1 MMRRSEREIRDPEAI
16 RAVIA
21 DCSCLRLGLYDDGE
35 IYVVPVNFGYLEEN
49 GRDVFYF
56 HGAAEGRKAALLR
69 RSPRAGFEMDTDVR
83 IAAAETACGCTA
95 YYRSIIGTGTVTAV
109 TDAAEKARGLQA
121 IMAQATGRSDWKFPS
136 LAQTCVWRLD
146 ADKLS
151 CKANI

>member
-1 MMRRSEREIRDPEAI
+1 MMRRSEREVRDPEAI

-21 DCSCLRLGLYDDGE
+21 GCSCLRLGLYDDGE
-35 IYVVPVNFGYLEEN
+35 IYIVPVNFGYLAEN

-56 HGAAEGRKAALLR
+56 HG
-69 RSPRAGFEMDTDVR
+69 
-83 IAAAETACGCTA
+83 
-95 YYRSIIGTGTVTAV
+95 
-109 TDAAEKARGLQA
+109 AAEKARGLQA
-121 IMAQATGRSDWKFPS
+121 IMAQATGRSDWEFPS

>member
-21 DCSCLRLGLYDDGE
+21 GCSCLRLGLYDDGE
-35 IYVVPVNFGYLEEN
+35 IYIVPVNFGYLDEN

-83 IAAAETACGCTA
+83 IAAAATACGCA
-95 YYRSIIGTGTVTAV
+95 KS
-109 TDAAEKARGLQA
+109 
-121 IMAQATGRSDWKFPS
+121 
-136 LAQTCVWRLD
+136 
-146 ADKLS
+146 
-151 CKANI
+151 